1 MTEPAKSGTRTEGWS
16 RRAWTAALLAGL
28 GLAAVFSS
36 NPVPVGVL
44 ALIVAIAGYREYAR
58 MTALK
63 VHFWGGTLVAI
74 AAGSAVLLVAAWE
87 PPGSLWF
94 LGAAWLGLIVGLIGL
109 ADYLRARPHSWLA
122 PFGGAWVTA
131 PVSAAIVVH
140 QRTAIEPAPFV
151 ANAVLMLLVPIWLGD
166 TAAYFIGRKYGKH
179 LLAPQLSPKKTWEG
193 ASANFVGCVLAT
205 IALGAQLGV
214 PWPTSLAVGSLAGVL
229 GQAGDLFQSAIKRAA
244 GRKDSGG
251 MLPGHGGV
259 LDRMDSFFVAC
270 VPCATALALGAP
282 WLFHVK
288 QL

>member
-1 MTEPAKSGTRTEGWS
+1 LAEPATSGSRTEGWA
-16 RRAWTAALLAGL
+16 RRAWTAALLAAL

-36 NPVPVGVL
+36 SPYPVAVL
-44 ALIVAIAGYREYAR
+44 ALVVAIAGYREYAR
-58 MTALK
+58 MTSLQ
-63 VHFWGGTLVAI
+63 VHFWGGILVAVT
-74 AAGSAVLLVAAWE
+74 AGSAVLLVAAWE

-94 LGAAWLGLIVGLIGL
+94 LGAAWLGLLVGLAGL

-131 PVSAAIVVH
+131 PVAAALVVH

-151 ANAVLMLLVPIWLGD
+151 ANAVLLLLVPIWLGD
-166 TAAYFIGRKYGKH
+166 TAAFFFGRKFGKH
-179 LLAPQLSPKKTWEG
+179 LLAPSLSPKKTWEG
-193 ASANFVGCVLAT
+193 ATANLLVCILAT
-205 IALGAQLGV
+205 VLLGGSLGV
-214 PWPTSLAVGSLAGVL
+214 PWPTSLAVGALAGVL
-229 GQAGDLFQSAIKRAA
+229 GQVGDLFQSAVKRAA